1 MNSYLKKMLYAL
13 TSAYSHR
20 KDYDNLQSDK
30 PVETNIGKLFSIFAW
45 GLDKVQEQAD
55 LIKLWDNL
63 DYAEGKVLDRYGA
76 NFGVKRGGASDLLYR
91 LFIKVK
97 MIAQLSS
104 GDEDTVIKA
113 AAEFLGVEYS
123 DIYSEDVYPAKK
135 RIYVDLSLL
144 SDERRE
150 LIEQIGYAIK
160 RTIAAGVGFRL
171 YLRTYRTYKM
181 PLPISRG
188 VFSYVVDIGTDAG
201 ARRTKTLPVDM
212 LRAGRV
218 WSLSRGDIPPNV
230 PRNYEQPFEVAHG
243 GFFERGIEGYY
254 PDTQDVIQ
262 SSLDIARG
270 ANIERQFE
278 TYMPDAK
285 KTFDLDAGVKRGGFL
300 ERKVG
305 SYYPDAQNISQ
316 NQINVSK
323 GAHIEHH
330 TEPYMPNSQNT
341 SILGTNVAHG
351 GFLERGVD
359 SYYPDV
365 QSSSRSDLE
374 VSRGG
379 SVEHHVETMMPD
391 GQQAHDLDASVKH
404 GGFLRDE
411 RQAAPSGDKRV
422 VKGKAGNSGAM
433 CITRIKPRR
442 IE

>member
-20 KDYDNLQSDK
+20 KDYDNLQSNK

-63 DYAEGKVLDRYGA
+63 DYAEGQVLDRYGA

-144 SDERRE
+144 SDERKE

-171 YLRTYRTYKM
+171 YLRTYRTYVM
-181 PLPISRG
+181 SLPISRG
-188 VFSYVVDIGTDAG
+188 SFTYVVDTGTDAG
-201 ARRTKTLPVDM
+201 ARRTKVLPVDM
-212 LRAGRV
+212 LHASRM
-218 WSLSRGDIPPNV
+218 WSLLRGDIPPNA
-230 PRNYEQPFEVAHG
+230 PRNYEQPFEVVHG
-243 GFFERGIEGYY
+243 AFFERGIEGYY
-254 PDTQDVIQ
+254 PDTQEIIQ
-262 SSLDIARG
+262 SSLDISHG

-278 TYMPDAK
+278 TYMPDVQ
-285 KTFDLDAGVKRGGFL
+285 KTFDMDASVKHSGFL
-300 ERKVG
+300 EREVG
-305 SYYPDAQNISQ
+305 SYYPDAQS
-316 NQINVSK
+316 
-323 GAHIEHH
+323 
-330 TEPYMPNSQNT
+330 
-341 SILGTNVAHG
+341 
-351 GFLERGVD
+351 F
-359 SYYPDV
+359 
-365 QSSSRSDLE
+365 SRSDLE

-379 SVEHHVETMMPD
+379 NVERHVETMMPD
-391 GQQAHDLDASVKH
+391 LQQVHNLNTSVTH

-411 RQAAPSGDKRV
+411 RQASPSGDKRV
-422 VKGKAGNSGAM
+422 VKGKAGNSSAM
-433 CITRIKPRR
+433 CIIRIKPRR

>member
-45 GLDKVQEQAD
+45 GLDKVQEQAN

-113 AAEFLGVEYS
+113 AAEFLGVDYS

-135 RIYVDLSLL
+135 RIYVDFSLL
-144 SDERRE
+144 SDERKE
-150 LIEQIGYAIK
+150 LIEQIAYAIK

-171 YLRTYRTYKM
+171 YLRTYRTYVM
-181 PLPISRG
+181 PLQISRG
-188 VFSYVVDIGTDAG
+188 SFTYIVDIGTDAG
-201 ARRTKTLPVDM
+201 ARRTKTLPMDM
-212 LRAGRV
+212 LHAGRA
-218 WSLSRGDIPPNV
+218 WSLLRGDIPPNV

-243 GFFERGIEGYY
+243 GFFERGIKGYY
-254 PDTQDVIQ
+254 SDTQDVIQ
-262 SSLDIARG
+262 SNLDISRG
-270 ANIERQFE
+270 ANIQRQFE
-278 TYMPDAK
+278 TYMPD
-285 KTFDLDAGVKRGGFL
+285 
-300 ERKVG
+300 
-305 SYYPDAQNISQ
+305 S
-316 NQINVSK
+316 
-323 GAHIEHH
+323 
-330 TEPYMPNSQNT
+330 
-341 SILGTNVAHG
+341 
-351 GFLERGVD
+351 
-359 SYYPDV
+359 
-365 QSSSRSDLE
+365 
-374 VSRGG
+374 
-379 SVEHHVETMMPD
+379 
-391 GQQAHDLDASVKH
+391 QQAHNLDANVTH
-404 GGFLRDE
+404 GGFLRNE
-411 RQAAPSGDKRV
+411 RQAAPYGDKRV
-422 VKGKAGNSGAM
+422 MKGNTGNSGAM